1 MEASRLR
8 VKDLRFECV
17 EILVRD
23 GKGEKDRRAIL
34 PRPLLEALRR
44 VRPGEFLDV
53 LESGVGLG
61 RKQVFMRSVAGKPTE
76 GIDGQP

>member
-8 VKDLRFECV
+8 VKDLDFEYV
-17 EILVRD
+17 KILVRD

-44 VRPGEFLDV
+44 GEFLNV
-53 LESGVGLG
+53 LESDVGLG
-61 RKQVFMRSVAGKPTE
+61 RRQVFMRSAAGKPTE